1 MGLKTLKGFK
11 CLIRE
16 LGVFLKILKNHVL
29 ELSSQQG
36 SGQLWLS
43 GEGNGQNLL
52 VVAVLRCL
60 EHLIFFFFCILHLLQ
75 DHVNCE
81 PHLVSSHGGL
91 DLGIPCLLFLRLCS
105 L

>member
-1 MGLKTLKGFK
+1 MGIKTLKGFK

-16 LGVFLKILKNHVL
+16 LRVFLKILKNHVL

-52 VVAVLRCL
+52 VVAMLRCL
-60 EHLIFFFFCILHLLQ
+60 EHLIFFFSSAFCICFRTTLI
-75 DHVNCE
+75 
-81 PHLVSSHGGL
+81 VSH
-91 DLGIPCLLFLRLCS
+91 I
-105 L
+105 